1 MIKLR
6 NILLFFILAITLTYA
21 ASAGEPDLVQY
32 ANTLQGTHSD
42 FGLSRGNTYPMT
54 ALPFGMHG
62 WSPQTGKNGDGWK
75 YKFSD
80 NTIRGFQQVHQCSP
94 WVGDYAVF
102 SLMPVSGSLIV
113 DENKRAAGFEHK
125 NETGLPN
132 YYRVKFNNGNTAEIS
147 PTERGGHLRFT
158 FSQERDNYIIL
169 DGYTKMSMV
178 KIIPS
183 EKKIIGYVHNG
194 AFVPKS
200 LKSYFIIQF
209 DQPFEDYGTWENKGN
224 TINKGNLTDEGPGVG
239 AYVKFGKGVRVSVKT
254 ASSYISPEQAEINF
268 EREVGKNK
276 TFEQTKGQ
284 AAKVWNKL
292 FGRVLVS
299 GGTLDQKKTFY
310 SCLFR
315 ANLFSR
321 KFFEYNKDGLPY
333 YYSPYDEKV
342 HNGYMYTDNGFWD
355 TFRTQFPL
363 NNILH
368 RTQQGQYMQALLD
381 AQEQCGWLPAW
392 SFPSETGGML
402 GNHAISLL
410 TDAWMKGIRTFN
422 PEKAL
427 IAYAHEAMNKGPW
440 GGANGRAGWKEYW
453 QLGYVSFPES
463 QGSTAQTLE
472 YAYDDFC
479 GYQLA
484 RVTGNKFY
492 ENIFARQMYNYRN
505 VFDSLTGFMRGRK
518 TDGSWVE
525 PFDSYEWGGPY
536 TEGNA
541 WHYTWSVFHDIQGYI
556 NLLGSDEKF
565 LAKLDSV
572 FSTSSKVV
580 YGSYGH
586 EIHEMKEMVLAN
598 MGQYAQGNQPIQHMI
613 YLYNYAGQPWKAQ
626 YHVRQVLDRLYHWNE
641 DGYPG
646 DEDQG
651 GMSSWYILSA
661 LGLYAVCPGT
671 DEYVIG
677 SPLFPKVEIT
687 LENGKKFVIEAE
699 DNSPENCYIQSALL
713 NGAPITRNFIK
724 FNEIESGGLLKFRM
738 GNKPNESRGTKIED
752 RPFSLSKRPTSN

>member
-1 MIKLR
+1 
-6 NILLFFILAITLTYA
+6 
-21 ASAGEPDLVQY
+21 
-32 ANTLQGTHSD
+32 
-42 FGLSRGNTYPMT
+42 
-54 ALPFGMHG
+54 
-62 WSPQTGKNGDGWK
+62 
-75 YKFSD
+75 
-80 NTIRGFQQVHQCSP
+80 
-94 WVGDYAVF
+94 
-102 SLMPVSGSLIV
+102 
-113 DENKRAAGFEHK
+113 
-125 NETGLPN
+125 
-132 YYRVKFNNGNTAEIS
+132 
-147 PTERGGHLRFT
+147 
-158 FSQERDNYIIL
+158 
-169 DGYTKMSMV
+169 
-178 KIIPS
+178 
-183 EKKIIGYVHNG
+183 
-194 AFVPKS
+194 
-200 LKSYFIIQF
+200 
-209 DQPFEDYGTWENKGN
+209 
-224 TINKGNLTDEGPGVG
+224 
-239 AYVKFGKGVRVSVKT
+239 
-254 ASSYISPEQAEINF
+254 
-268 EREVGKNK
+268 
-276 TFEQTKGQ
+276 
-284 AAKVWNKL
+284 
-292 FGRVLVS
+292 
-299 GGTLDQKKTFY
+299 
-310 SCLFR
+310 
-315 ANLFSR
+315 
-321 KFFEYNKDGLPY
+321 
-333 YYSPYDEKV
+333 
-342 HNGYMYTDNGFWD
+342 
-355 TFRTQFPL
+355 
-363 NNILH
+363 
-368 RTQQGQYMQALLD
+368 MQALLD